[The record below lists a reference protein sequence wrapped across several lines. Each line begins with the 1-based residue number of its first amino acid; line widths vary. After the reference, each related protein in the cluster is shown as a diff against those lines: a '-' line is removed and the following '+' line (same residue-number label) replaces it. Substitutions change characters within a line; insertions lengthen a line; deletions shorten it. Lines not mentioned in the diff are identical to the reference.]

1 MHNAQCTRC
10 IDAIAVRLQRAKTFR
25 LRRGITVRLTAS
37 AEATAVRRSLARR
50 RKADAT
56 GIAAAAVLIIT
67 IATAGSAAQT
77 GRAPDQVLA
86 RVQAAVAGSDASAAN
101 AALSEALAA
110 YPSDPNLHN
119 LAGVVAAQRGA
130 TREAEAHFQKAIE
143 LAPRA
148 VAAYENLGRLYQEE
162 AATQPEAAQ
171 SAIDL
176 YRRWLRLDASNDDAR
191 YQLAFLLTNA
201 GKFDEGLTEIER
213 LPQGA
218 LTQPHVAV
226 VHVAA
231 LQGVGQSDKAVALA
245 RQLTSGPELSE
256 PDVLRVVPA
265 FVKASTVEAARVL
278 LEPLAGRPG
287 ASADALRALAAVKG
301 HGGDFAGARS
311 ALERA
316 MAMTGPNALMLRE
329 LAELAYRQ
337 RDFEGALVY
346 LAQARTLEP
355 SNAGIH
361 FLFGIVCIELN
372 LGREAYD
379 ALKKAIELDPMNP
392 SINYAFGAVALRMH
406 ERGEALP
413 YFERYVQLVPEDP
426 RGRFALGV
434 ACFHTGELDRAKEVL
449 TDAATHKE
457 TSAGAHY
464 YLARIARQQNDLDS
478 ALHHIEEALRVAPK
492 EPDAHAELGQIYTR
506 LGRFDDAEKS
516 LRQALALDAENYLA
530 TLNLTALYTRTRDPR
545 KDEMATR
552 LEGLQKKRE
561 DQAQELLRIIQVV
574 PQ

>member
-1 MHNAQCTRC
+1 M
-10 IDAIAVRLQRAKTFR
+10 KT
-25 LRRGITVRLTAS
+25 
-37 AEATAVRRSLARR
+37 AEAWQGYIFHFAFFITAVVIA
-50 RKADAT
+50 AV
-56 GIAAAAVLIIT
+56 AAAAPR
-67 IATAGSAAQT
+67 ASEAAQPA
-77 GRAPDQVLA
+77 RAPDAVLA

-176 YRRWLRLDASNDDAR
+176 YRRWLRLDSSNDDAR

-218 LTQPHVAV
+218 LAQPHVAV

-245 RQLTSGPELSE
+245 RQLTSSPELSE

-311 ALERA
+311 VLERA

-492 EPDAHAELGQIYTR
+492 EPDTHAELGQIYTR

-545 KDEMATR
+545 KEEMATR

>member
-1 MHNAQCTRC
+1 M
-10 IDAIAVRLQRAKTFR
+10 K
-25 LRRGITVRLTAS
+25 S
-37 AEATAVRRSLARR
+37 AEAWHGYIFHFAFCIT
-50 RKADAT
+50 
-56 GIAAAAVLIIT
+56 AAVA
-67 IATAGSAAQT
+67 IAPRASEAAQPV
-77 GRAPDQVLA
+77 RAPDAVLA
-86 RVQAAVAGSDASAAN
+86 RVQAAIAGGDVAAAN
-101 AALSEALAA
+101 AAVSEALAA

-130 TREAEAHFQKAIE
+130 TEEAEAHFLKAID

-148 VAAYENLGRLYQEE
+148 VAAYENLGRLYQEQ
-162 AATQPEAAQ
+162 AATRPDAAQ

-176 YRRWLRLDASNDDAR
+176 YRRWLRVDASNDDAR

-213 LPQGA
+213 LPPGA
-218 LTQPHVAV
+218 LSQT
-226 VHVAA
+226 HVAA
-231 LQGVGQSDKAVALA
+231 VYVAALEGAGQSDKAVTLA
-245 RQLTSGPELSE
+245 RQLASSPDLAES
-256 PDVLRVVPA
+256 DVLRVVPA
-265 FVKASTVEAARVL
+265 FVKASSVEPARAL
-278 LEPLAGRPG
+278 LESLAGRPHV
-287 ASADALRALAAVKG
+287 SADTLRALAAVKG
-301 HGGDFAGARS
+301 HSGDFAGARS
-311 ALERA
+311 VLERA
-316 MAMTGPNALMLRE
+316 MAMTGPNASMLQQ
-329 LAELAYRQ
+329 LGDLAYRQ

-355 SNAGIH
+355 SNARIH
-361 FLFGIVCIELN
+361 FLFGIACIELN

-379 ALKKAIELDPMNP
+379 ALKKAVELDPTNP

-413 YFERYVQLVPEDP
+413 YFERYVQLVPGDP

-457 TSAGAHY
+457 TSAGSHY
-464 YLARIARQQNDLDS
+464 YLSRIARQQNDLDS
-478 ALHHIEEALRVAPK
+478 ALHHIEEALRIAPK
-492 EPDAHAELGQIYTR
+492 EPDAYAELGQIYTR

-561 DQAQELLRIIQVV
+561 DQAQELLRIIQIV